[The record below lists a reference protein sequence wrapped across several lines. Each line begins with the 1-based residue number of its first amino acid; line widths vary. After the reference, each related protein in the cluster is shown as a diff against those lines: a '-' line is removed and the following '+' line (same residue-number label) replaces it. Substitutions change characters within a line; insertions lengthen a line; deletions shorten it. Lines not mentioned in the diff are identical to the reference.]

1 MTVRRVVLAVAAM
14 LAVGASPVSPVQA
27 ASTPSLCAPGQTPVL
42 SCGIGGKVLSLC
54 ASGTLTTERAASV
67 KMQYRFGRKGAVE
80 MAWPVRPEH
89 PRGLFFLSTT
99 MFSGGGEERIR
110 FSNGGYDYV
119 VFQRT
124 IAGSRDEDGARG
136 YYTDEGVAVLKG
148 GRVVGKHIC
157 TTAAANDG
165 YPKMYDILERE
176 DGEPLDIPCC
186 GEK

>member
-1 MTVRRVVLAVAAM
+1 MTVRYLALAAVSLLAVAATS
-14 LAVGASPVSPVQA
+14 VPPVQA
-27 ASTPSLCAPGQTPVL
+27 ASTPNLCAPGEQPVL
-42 SCGIGGKVLSLC
+42 SCGVGGKVLSLC
-54 ASGTLTTERAASV
+54 ASGSLTAEGAGSV

-124 IAGSRDEDGARG
+124 IAGSRDEDGVRG
-136 YYTDEGVAVLKG
+136 SYQDEGVAVLKAG
-148 GRVVGKHIC
+148 KVVGRHIC
-157 TTAAANDG
+157 TTPAVNDG
-165 YPKMYDILERE
+165 YPKMYDVLERE
-176 DGEPLDIPCC
+176 DGEALDIPCC